1 MDDLAGKLS
10 EILNNPEI
18 MQQVQGLTGLLG
30 QPQPEEGEYSQP
42 QQEKE
47 SSKSSFPSGD
57 TTQMLLKLAPI
68 ISSINTDDKYTRFLQ
83 ALRPLLHE
91 PRQKKLDE
99 AYKILQLIKILPILK
114 NQGLI

>member
-10 EILNNPEI
+10 EMLNNPEI
-18 MQQVQGLTGLLG
+18 MQQVKGLTNLLG
-30 QPQPEEGEYSQP
+30 QSENDSSIQSSSQNT
-42 QQEKE
+42 
-47 SSKSSFPSGD
+47 SVPSLPDND

-99 AYKILQLIKILPILK
+99 ASKILQIIKIIPILR
-114 NQGLI
+114 NQGII

>member
-68 ISSINTDDKYTRFLQ
+68 ISSINTDDKYTLFLQ

-99 AYKILQLIKILPILK
+99 ASKILQLIKILPILK